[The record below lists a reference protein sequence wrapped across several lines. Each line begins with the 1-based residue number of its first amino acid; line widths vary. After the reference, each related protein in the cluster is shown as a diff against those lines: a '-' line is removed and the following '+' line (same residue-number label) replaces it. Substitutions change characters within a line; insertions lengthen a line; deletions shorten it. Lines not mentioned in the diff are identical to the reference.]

1 MKSEFV
7 QNINNKIFN
16 IIKDDLIGEFIKYK
30 YDNAIIESVLIY
42 NLFTRKN
49 VPVISLYIDGKE
61 YDYET
66 EYEWNF
72 NINYTEDY
80 KNKYI
85 YEDYFYN
92 NNRNFIYLINLNLI
106 SIILKGE

>member
-1 MKSEFV
+1 MKSKFV

-30 YDNAIIESVLIY
+30 YDNAIIKSVLIY

-72 NINYTEDY
+72 DINYTEDY
-80 KNKYI
+80 KNKYM

-106 SIILKGE
+106 STILKGE

>member
-72 NINYTEDY
+72 NINYTEYY
-80 KNKYI
+80 KNKYM

>member
-1 MKSEFV
+1 MKLEFV

>member
-1 MKSEFV
+1 MKSEFT

-16 IIKDDLIGEFIKYK
+16 IIKDQLIGEFIKYK
-30 YDNAIIESVLIY
+30 YNDAIIESIFTY
-42 NLFTRKN
+42 DLFKRKN
-49 VPVISLYIDGKE
+49 IPVISLYIINKE

-66 EYEWNF
+66 EYEWSF
-72 NINYTEDY
+72 DINYTEDY
-80 KNKYI
+80 KNKYM

>member
-7 QNINNKIFN
+7 QNINNKIYN

-30 YDNAIIESVLIY
+30 YDNTIIESVLIY
-42 NLFTRKN
+42 DLLTRRN

-80 KNKYI
+80 KNKYM

-106 SIILKGE
+106 SIIFKR

>member
-7 QNINNKIFN
+7 QNINNKIYN
-16 IIKDDLIGEFIKYK
+16 IVKDDLIGEFIKYK
-30 YDNAIIESVLIY
+30 YDNAIIESVLTY
-42 NLFTRKN
+42 NLFIRKN

-66 EYEWNF
+66 EYEWSF
-72 NINYTEDY
+72 NINYTENY

>member
-30 YDNAIIESVLIY
+30 YDNAITESVLTY

-72 NINYTEDY
+72 DINYTEDY
-80 KNKYI
+80 KNKYM

>member
-1 MKSEFV
+1 MKSEFT

-16 IIKDDLIGEFIKYK
+16 IIKDQLIGEFIKYK
-30 YDNAIIESVLIY
+30 YNDAIIESIFNY
-42 NLFTRKN
+42 DLFKRKN
-49 VPVISLYIDGKE
+49 IPVVSLYIINKE

-72 NINYTEDY
+72 DINYTEDY
-80 KNKYI
+80 KNKYM

>member
-1 MKSEFV
+1 MKSKFI
-7 QNINNKIFN
+7 QNINYKIYDT
-16 IIKDDLIGEFIKYK
+16 IKDDLIGEFIKYK
-30 YDNAIIESVLIY
+30 YNDAIIESV
-42 NLFTRKN
+42 FTYDLLKRKN
-49 VPVISLYIDGKE
+49 IPVISLYIDEKE

-72 NINYTEDY
+72 DINYTEDY
-80 KNKYI
+80 KNKYM